1 MGMLYI
7 CGSDHQI
14 LQTVLMNEDDDLSP
28 QEVARRQ
35 MLVRMLTM
43 SGLTMTPLGTLQAFW
58 GSAPDKLPEGKSIF
72 SLDGRVDVNGRR
84 ADEDTQIKAGD
95 TVSTGRNSE
104 VIFAV
109 GSDSFILRSNSEMQ
123 IEGGGFFINTLR
135 MLTGSVLGVFGGRA
149 GNNSLSV
156 NTGLATIGIR
166 GTGVYVE
173 AEPDLSYL
181 CTCYGLV
188 DLASVDD
195 PSDRETIAATHHD
208 APKYI
213 TAEPRGGSRIRPAPF
228 KNHTDAELKIL
239 EAIVGRE
246 VPFGIE
252 SELYKGERRDY

>member
-1 MGMLYI
+1 
-7 CGSDHQI
+7 
-14 LQTVLMNEDDDLSP
+14 
-28 QEVARRQ
+28 
-35 MLVRMLTM
+35 M
-43 SGLTMTPLGTLQAFW
+43 SLAPITSLQAFW
-58 GSAPDKLPEGKSIF
+58 GDTPEKLEDGKSIF
-72 SLDGRVDVNGRR
+72 SLDGQVQVNGRS
-84 ADEDTQIKAGD
+84 ANLDTQIRAGD

-109 GSDSFILRSNSEMQ
+109 GSDSFVMRSNSQMQ

-135 MLTGSVLGVFGGRA
+135 LVTGSLLGVFGKRA
-149 GNNSLSV
+149 SGNSLGI
-156 NTGLATIGIR
+156 NTGTATIGIR
-166 GTGVYVE
+166 GTGLYLE
-173 AEPDLSYL
+173 SEPDRTYL

-188 DLASVDD
+188 GVSATSD
-195 PSDRETIAATHHD
+195 PNDSEVIAATHHD

-213 TAEPRGGSRIRPAPF
+213 TAQRTGQSHIQPAPF